1 MESLVLTAKVLSQGN
16 GYVAALETLGLTG
29 AGDSV
34 ARAQDQLVETLRGW
48 IESHEANETLGQ
60 ALSDAGFPG
69 LEEDTEIQ
77 LLFTHE

>member
-1 MESLVLTAKVLSQGN
+1 MEPLVLTAKVVYRED
-16 GYVAALETLGLTG
+16 GYVAALEPLGLSG

-34 ARAQDQLVETLRGW
+34 TRAQDQLVETLRGW
-48 IESHEANETLGQ
+48 IESHEAAETLGQ

-77 LLFTHE
+77 LEFAE